1 MTYRSQASI
10 SAWNI
15 FFFRG
20 LWPGFPILTPRLWSP
35 LCDIWRQWRK
45 WVNFLILLNPLYTL
59 AAPFFAWRVWMAT
72 WPWPQSFFSNGSA
85 RTRVQK
91 RRTFIDK
98 PNDNTIK
105 RLLVFVPIELGTRNQ
120 RKKETLVG
128 LFPTS
133 LHAGVKAARF
143 GHNIEIKRRLS
154 FFFLCSLREYE
165 RANKNAALC
174 TVQKPSAKWK
184 EELS

>member
-1 MTYRSQASI
+1 MKAVKKMGQFPDTFEPSI
-10 SAWNI
+10 YTSRPL
-15 FFFRG
+15 FC
-20 LWPGFPILTPRLWSP
+20 LTRL
-35 LCDIWRQWRK
+35 DG
-45 WVNFLILLNPLYTL
+45 NMAL
-59 AAPFFAWRVWMAT
+59 AAKL
-72 WPWPQSFFSNGSA
+72 FFSNGSA

-154 FFFLCSLREYE
+154 FFFF
-165 RANKNAALC
+165 
-174 TVQKPSAKWK
+174 V
-184 EELS
+184 LSEGV